1 MKHKILLR
9 PERLRRI
16 PRQFSWVDQR
26 LLLEGRLR
34 GQAAQAWA
42 LYLLLVLAGDAR
54 GLSYYS
60 DPKAAEL
67 LGMAA
72 PELVQA
78 RRELIAAGLIAYQSP
93 FYQVLGLDEP
103 AAAEPR
109 SGETRSAGE
118 ILGALLARAAA
129 LRQDDAG
136 TAGPQPRSP

>member
-60 DPKAAEL
+60 DPRAAEL
-67 LGMAA
+67 LGISA
-72 PELVQA
+72 PELEQA
-78 RRELIAAGLIAYQSP
+78 RRELIAAGLIAYRTP

-109 SGETRSAGE
+109 GGQTRNAGE
-118 ILGALLARAAA
+118 ILGALLARAAT
-129 LRQDDAG
+129 LRQDNAG
-136 TAGPQPRSP
+136 AQPPSP